1 MKKNVFPELTPPG
14 AKRSTDELDSQHEK
28 GSAPD
33 AITRDE
39 VAEGGPRE
47 PSELASG
54 KQADA
59 AVDPERKWLK
69 EVYQP
74 GARQLTVRAVL
85 AGMMIGAVMCL
96 SNLYVVLKTGWSM
109 GVTITACI
117 LAYGFF
123 RLTKVLYPR
132 TREFSSLEN
141 NAMGSVASAAGY
153 MTGGGNMAALPA
165 LLMLTGI
172 RPDSTGLILWF
183 AVIAGLGV
191 FAAIPIKR
199 QLINI
204 EQLPFPTG
212 TATAETIRALHGH
225 GGKAAGKASLLG
237 YAGGIGAVVA
247 WLRDAKVGWLPWNI
261 PAHIGMPFKVAGL
274 EAGKW
279 TLAFEGSLLMIG
291 AGALMSWKTGWSML
305 LSAIATY
312 GVLAPIMV
320 AKGVIPQVS
329 YRAIVQWSL
338 WGGAAILVSSGL
350 LSFAFQWRSVA
361 RSFRELAALIGD
373 RGRPATEDPLAGI
386 ECPPSW
392 FPLGFAVLGPIAV
405 LLMSVLF
412 GIPWWAGVLAI
423 PLSIAMGVVASR
435 VTGETDVTPTK
446 ALGPVT
452 QLIYGGLLPG
462 NIVAN
467 VMSANA
473 TGGVGLHS
481 ADLLTD
487 LKSGF
492 LLGANPR
499 QQFYAQLFGVLA
511 GAVVVVPAFNLL
523 VPTVSVLGSEVFPA
537 PGAQVWAGVSQV
549 LSAGV
554 GALHPTARMAAAIG
568 AVIGVVLV
576 LLERWAPKSAQPYI
590 PSPSGLGLA
599 IVIPAYNSVSIFI
612 GALIAEILRRKKKD
626 LAEQTL
632 VPVSSGFIAGESLM
646 GILIAVLVAVGWMG
660 K

>member
-1 MKKNVFPELTPPG
+1 MSQTPPPG
-14 AKRSTDELDSQHEK
+14 DKRQTDELDSQHDK

-33 AITRDE
+33 ALTRDE
-39 VAEGGPRE
+39 LAEG
-47 PSELASG
+47 
-54 KQADA
+54 ADPTRSTEA
-59 AVDPERKWLK
+59 KAGATIDPELKWLK

-74 GARQLTVRAVL
+74 GATQLTVRAVL
-85 AGMMIGAVMCL
+85 SGMIIGMIMCL

-123 RLTKVLYPR
+123 RILKALHLTS
-132 TREFSSLEN
+132 REFSTLEN

-212 TATAETIRALHGH
+212 TATAETLRALHGK
-225 GGKAAGKASLLG
+225 GAQAAGKASLLG
-237 YAGGIGAVVA
+237 YAGGIGAVIA
-247 WLRDAKVGWLPWNI
+247 WLRDAKVSWLPWNI
-261 PAHIGMPFKVAGL
+261 PAHVGMPFSIAGL
-274 EAGKW
+274 PAMKW
-279 TLAFEGSLLMIG
+279 TIAFEGSLLMIG

-305 LSAIATY
+305 LSALGTY

-320 AKGVIPQVS
+320 EKGVIPQVT
-329 YRAIVQWSL
+329 YRAIVQWTL

-361 RSFRELAALIGD
+361 KSFRELAALIGK
-373 RGRPATEDPLAGI
+373 RGRPATDDPLAAI

-405 LLMSVLF
+405 ILMSVLF
-412 GIPWWAGVLAI
+412 GIPWWAGMLAI

-462 NIVAN
+462 NVVAN

-511 GAVVVVPAFNLL
+511 GAAIVVPAFNLL
-523 VPTVSVLGSEVFPA
+523 VPTASVLGSEAFPA

-549 LSAGV
+549 LSGGV
-554 GALHPTARMAAAIG
+554 GALHPTARIAAAIG
-568 AVIGVVLV
+568 AVLGVVLV
-576 LLERWAPKSAQPYI
+576 LLERWAPKKAQPYI
-590 PSPSGLGLA
+590 PSPSGVGLA
-599 IVIPAYNSVSIFI
+599 MVIPAYNSVSIFI

-646 GILIAVLVAVGWMG
+646 GILIAVLVAVGVMG